1 MLEISWEEA
10 GFPKE
15 ASAEKV
21 IKKFLKILR
30 QLRQRKKRKLQNNA
44 RLWTVRNKSEFQIHI
59 ITMLDEQNEGKEV
72 RLCMQGFLSHPVCSD
87 SWNAGSAGR
96 MYIRL
101 KGSRKVK

>member
-1 MLEISWEEA
+1 MLEISWE
-10 GFPKE
+10 E

-72 RLCMQGFLSHPVCSD
+72 CLCMQGFLSHPVCSD

-101 KGSRKVK
+101 KESRKVK

>member
-10 GFPKE
+10 GFPE
-15 ASAEKV
+15 EVSAEKV

-59 ITMLDEQNEGKEV
+59 ITMLDELNEGKGV
-72 RLCMQGFLSHPVCSD
+72 CLCMQEFLSHPVS
-87 SWNAGSAGR
+87 
-96 MYIRL
+96 
-101 KGSRKVK
+101 